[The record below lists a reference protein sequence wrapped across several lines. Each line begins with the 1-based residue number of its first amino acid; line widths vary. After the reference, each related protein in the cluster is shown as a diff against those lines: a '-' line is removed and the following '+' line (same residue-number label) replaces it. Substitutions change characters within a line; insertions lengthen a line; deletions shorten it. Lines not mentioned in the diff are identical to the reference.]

1 MNSKNFRPG
10 KERFR
15 ASFAGVETSSPR
27 FGEID
32 EEKGILHNVQ
42 VNLMGEAKG
51 HGVWLGED
59 FIDGV
64 VEQGNKASLGVKVRF
79 GHPAMC
85 SDALGTFLGR
95 AKNFTKQD
103 VTRADGSVV
112 KGAFADIHL
121 AEEAKDAPTGDL
133 YTWTLGAAKN
143 NPDTFGQSIVFT
155 YSDFYVVDKDGTKH
169 KWSEEP
175 QPKERGE
182 PSYDN
187 WIAKSADGK
196 QYALIEKLLGTD
208 FTDSPAATDGVFGS
222 DDLAAQADEM
232 LEEHPQIM
240 EVLTS
245 KPDVLAQF
253 IERYN
258 VALEAAGKPRVM
270 LAVIGQEGTVSIE
283 DHEALKARFAG
294 LQSAKDK
301 EIAGLKEAAAAAK
314 TDFDSQMAKLRA
326 DLGTAQADLSA
337 KAEELAKAHDA
348 LAENRKQLATS
359 QDALAKLTGDTL
371 SSPETF
377 ASWKEAE
384 QKLGYTQ
391 ARKQCKD
398 LYAAFMAGK

>member
-1 MNSKNFRPG
+1 MIKQFRPG

-15 ASFAGVETSSPR
+15 ATFAAAETKSPR

-32 EEKGILHNVQ
+32 ESKGILHNVQ

-121 AEEAKDAPTGDL
+121 AEEAKDAPSGDL
-133 YTWTLGAAKN
+133 FTWTLGAAKN

-155 YSDFYVVDKDGTKH
+155 YADFYVVDNDGGKH

-175 QPKERGE
+175 QPKNRGE
-182 PSYDN
+182 SAYDN
-187 WIAKSADGK
+187 WLAKSADGK
-196 QYALIEKLLGTD
+196 QYALIDKLLGTD
-208 FTDSPAATDGVFGS
+208 FTDSPAATDGVFGT
-222 DDLAAQADEM
+222 DDLAAQAEEM
-232 LEEHPQIM
+232 LDGYPQIM
-240 EVLTS
+240 EVLTK
-245 KPDVLAQF
+245 KPDTVAQF
-253 IERYN
+253 LERYN
-258 VALEAAGKPRVM
+258 AALVASGKAAVM
-270 LAVIGQEGTVSIE
+270 LRVSSDVE
-283 DHEALKARFAG
+283 DAEKRLSG

-301 EIAGLKEAAAAAK
+301 EIAELKETLSAK
-314 TDFDSQMAKLRA
+314 DKEIDDLKAKLTTA
-326 DLGTAQADLSA
+326 ETDLGKVRADLSA
-337 KAEELAKAHDA
+337 EQDAHVKTKSDLAAAGKQRDEAVAKHQTLVGKVLGNDPEGKKTGDEKTGMARMIAAEKAET
-348 LAENRKQLATS
+348 ENK
-359 QDALAKLTGDTL
+359 
-371 SSPETF
+371 
-377 ASWKEAE
+377 
-384 QKLGYTQ
+384 
-391 ARKQCKD
+391 
-398 LYAAFMAGK
+398 GKV